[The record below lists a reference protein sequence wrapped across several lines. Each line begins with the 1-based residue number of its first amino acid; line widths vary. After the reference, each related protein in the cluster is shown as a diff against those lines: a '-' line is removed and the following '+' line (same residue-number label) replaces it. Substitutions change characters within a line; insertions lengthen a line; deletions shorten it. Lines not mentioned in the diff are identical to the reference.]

1 MVPHSART
9 IRREPPFGGSRRYFD
24 RTTSAGSKA
33 VRRYN
38 LNMSTTTQPH
48 EATIFDGL
56 NADISPAAA
65 TAILSFG
72 FSDKQKNRMS
82 EVAAKARDGSITTDE
97 RDEADS
103 FERVS
108 SLIGMLQSKA

>member
-1 MVPHSART
+1 
-9 IRREPPFGGSRRYFD
+9 
-24 RTTSAGSKA
+24 
-33 VRRYN
+33 
-38 LNMSTTTQPH
+38 MSTTTQPH

-56 NADISPAAA
+56 DADMSPAAA

-72 FSDKQKNRMS
+72 FSDEQKNRMR
-82 EVAAKARDGSITTDE
+82 ELAAKARDGSMTTDE

-108 SLIGMLQSKA
+108 SLIGMLQSKARTSLKNSDA